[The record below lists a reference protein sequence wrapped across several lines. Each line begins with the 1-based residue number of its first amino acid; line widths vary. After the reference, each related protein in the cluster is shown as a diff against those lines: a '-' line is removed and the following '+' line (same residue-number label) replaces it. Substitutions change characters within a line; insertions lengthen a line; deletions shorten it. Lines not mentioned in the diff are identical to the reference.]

1 MMDSVKIIRTQDDY
15 DAAMARIDELME
27 MDFDKNSPLSDELEA
42 LAAVV
47 TVYENKHFAIDTSSV
62 TPLDI
67 IKLRMEQNGLTQ
79 QDMQQYLGSASKV
92 SEVLSGKRSLSL
104 TMIRKLHNGLHIP
117 ADLLIPAI

>member
-1 MMDSVKIIRTQDDY
+1 MDSVKIIRTQEDY
-15 DAAMARIDELME
+15 LAAMARIDELME
-27 MDFDKNSPLSDELEA
+27 MELDENNPLSDELDA
-42 LAAVV
+42 LTAVIE
-47 TVYENKHFAIDTSSV
+47 VYENKHFAIDTSRV

-67 IKLRMEQNGLTQ
+67 IKFRMEQNGLTQ

-117 ADLLIPAI
+117 ADLLIPAM

>member
-1 MMDSVKIIRTQDDY
+1 MDSVKIIRTQEDY
-15 DAAMARIDELME
+15 LAAMARRDELME
-27 MDFDKNSPLSDELEA
+27 MELDENNPLSDELDA
-42 LAAVV
+42 LTAVIE
-47 TVYENKHFAIDTSSV
+47 VYENKHFAIDTSRV

-67 IKLRMEQNGLTQ
+67 IKFRMEQNGLTQ

-117 ADLLIPAI
+117 ADLLIPAM